1 MTHLTADELIDAME
15 ADADHS
21 NAADLLPPERRSHL
35 ATCEACQRE
44 LAGLSAV
51 LGAAQQIEVPEP
63 SPLFWPHFSER
74 VRTAVE
80 HEGLPGTGVMPAWWR
95 WQVLAPVGAFALL
108 LLALMM
114 AVPKPERS
122 APDVPPEAA
131 AAVDAPGADERWVM
145 VENLVGDFDWE
156 TAREAGLTVKPGAA
170 DQAVVHLTAEEQQEL
185 TRLLKAE
192 LMRAKS

>member
-1 MTHLTADELIDAME
+1 MTHLTADELIDALE
-15 ADADHS
+15 DQ
-21 NAADLLPPERRSHL
+21 LPPDRRSHL
-35 ATCEACQRE
+35 ASCDACRRE

-51 LGAAQQIEVPEP
+51 LGDAKQIDVPEP
-63 SPLFWPHFSER
+63 SPLFWQHFSER
-74 VRTAVE
+74 VRTAVDS
-80 HEGLPGTGVMPAWWR
+80 EGLPGTGLMPAWWR

-108 LLALMM
+108 LLALMI

-122 APDVPPEAA
+122 GPGMSQEAA
-131 AAVDAPGADERWVM
+131 AAVESPGADERWVM
-145 VENLVGDFDWE
+145 VENLVGEFDWE

-170 DQAVVHLTAEEQQEL
+170 DQAIAHLSAEEQQEL